1 MRKDRKEE
9 LKKSLSE
16 LEQQLQELKSTNP
29 DAEYQQ
35 LEAMIDHFKQLL
47 NGVEQKGYF
56 WKSFLK
62 SILFLIILYLIYV
75 VSVVA
80 VMGFS
85 YSYLNIYD
93 AVHLAYLIPIISV
106 ILLVWHYILNA
117 IVNNIF
123 NKHPF
128 LHFLVGN
135 LTGILFIM
143 MINDS
148 FVHLYRNSGVCL
160 MSLIGFFVLTTIGE
174 FYLSRKFLFW

>member
-16 LEQQLQELKSTNP
+16 LEKQLQELKATNP

-35 LEAMIDHFKQLL
+35 LETMIEHFKQLL
-47 NGVEQKGYF
+47 DGVDQKGYF

-75 VSVVA
+75 ISVGA

-85 YSYLNIYD
+85 YSYLRIYNPIR
-93 AVHLAYLIPIISV
+93 LTYLIPIISV
-106 ILLVWHYILNA
+106 ILLGWHYILNTL
-117 IVNNIF
+117 VNNIF
-123 NKHPF
+123 KEHPF
-128 LHFLVGN
+128 IHFLVGN
-135 LTGILFIM
+135 LTGILLII

-148 FVHLYRNSGVCL
+148 FVHLYSNSGVCL
-160 MSLIGFFVLTTIGE
+160 ISLIGFFVLTTIGE